1 LDLGISIHELG
12 DGFLICLRTPLHLY
26 LIKKS
31 PQSFAVMR
39 LSGPWR
45 EDQPLLSLK
54 SGIDLNL
61 PSEALKNQT
70 LRQLA
75 ADTTFRSVMLSAAK
89 HLGIIF
95 RTDCAVKCGDSS
107 LRSE

>member
-45 EDQPLLSLK
+45 EDQPLGVGKGLPTGVYLK
-54 SGIDLNL
+54 FQICDLNL

-70 LRQLA
+70 LR
-75 ADTTFRSVMLSAAK
+75 
-89 HLGIIF
+89 
-95 RTDCAVKCGDSS
+95 
-107 LRSE
+107 